1 MATAT
6 QSITI
11 LVDNVGAST
20 GYTLATFTCNYDG
33 AGVDTACDGTGYSET
48 TFASATL
55 LAALTSIRGQLPLV
69 RCRPKYAKYL
79 KELLQPSRL
88 TAAIIHNVFP
98 SVRLSGRMGM
108 GHAYVRL
115 CAAPRRR

>member
-20 GYTLATFTCNYDG
+20 GYTLATFMCNYDG

-69 RCRPKYAKYL
+69 RYCPRYAKSL
-79 KELLQPSRL
+79 KDLLHPSHL
-88 TAAIIHNVFP
+88 TAAIIHNLYPNVP
-98 SVRLSGRMGM
+98 LSGR
-108 GHAYVRL
+108 
-115 CAAPRRR
+115 